1 MNSLTYSPYACPSY
15 FHGELASWT
24 STLAVCWFSTHLSL
38 VFMTLLSLPTTNSC
52 STLGMFA
59 AAYFGNTL
67 TMWERRPCAC
77 VPAYV
82 HACMRVHACAC
93 VWACVCECV
102 CACMRA
108 CVRVC
113 VCACVRM
120 RKCTKTPLFEVG
132 CTEMHNTTIW
142 IESDLE
148 WVYRRTHPGPLLAIL
163 RLPHFRGHQSES
175 TAVWCS
181 KTFLASH
188 TKTDQFCC
196 KDHQYNNVGRRCQ
209 QSFRNKFWHI
219 RNPLPEGNRRYKVN

>member
-1 MNSLTYSPYACPSY
+1 MC
-15 FHGELASWT
+15 
-24 STLAVCWFSTHLSL
+24 V
-38 VFMTLLSLPTTNSC
+38 
-52 STLGMFA
+52 
-59 AAYFGNTL
+59 
-67 TMWERRPCAC
+67 RAC
-77 VPAYV
+77 VR
-82 HACMRVHACAC
+82 ACVHACAC
-93 VWACVCECV
+93 VCMRVSMRVWVCVCMYACVC
-102 CACMRA
+102 A